1 MNKINI
7 PKFHRQRFLLSLL
20 ESAGGTLSKIEF
32 QNRLFL
38 LHQKAGFS
46 YYDFVPY
53 NSRSYSFQADS
64 DIEKLQNLGWIQETD
79 KQIILL
85 ESISSRT
92 DSEKSKIAFFLK
104 QLPCITNKE
113 ISNLPTYKS
122 CSNKNNCVLF
132 TIGYEGISFESYAN
146 RLLENNIRLL
156 CDVRKNPFSRKFGF
170 SKNIM
175 SNLLQKIGI
184 EYQHIPALGI
194 VSAARKNLKTKADYS
209 QLFLDY
215 EASLPQQ
222 KDALKQLTDLIK
234 NSRRIA
240 ITCFE
245 KEHHQC
251 HRHCISDYLESK
263 NNQKVVH
270 L

>member
-1 MNKINI
+1 MNKINL

-20 ESAGGTLSKIEF
+20 ESAEGTLSKIEF
-32 QNRLFL
+32 QKRLFW
-38 LHQKAGFS
+38 LHQKAEVS

-53 NSRSYSFQADS
+53 NSSYYSFQADS
-64 DIEKLQNLGWIQETD
+64 DIKTLENLGWLKETD
-79 KQIILL
+79 KKIILL
-85 ESISSRT
+85 ESILARN
-92 DSEKSKIAFFLK
+92 DYKAQNSKIALFLK
-104 QLPCITNKE
+104 
-113 ISNLPTYKS
+113 
-122 CSNKNNCVLF
+122 NNSVLF
-132 TIGYEGISFESYAN
+132 TIGYEGISFEAYAN

-194 VSAARKNLKTKADYS
+194 ISAARKNLKTKADYS
-209 QLFLDY
+209 RLFLDY
-215 EASLPQQ
+215 QASLPQQ
-222 KDALKQLTDLIK
+222 KDALKQLTDLLK
-234 NSRRIA
+234 NYRRIA

-251 HRHCISDYLESK
+251 HRHCISDYLE
-263 NNQKVVH
+263 NQNHQKVIH

>member
-53 NSRSYSFQADS
+53 NSRSYSFQAES
-64 DIEKLQNLGWIQETD
+64 DIEKLQNLGWIQETE
-79 KQIILL
+79 KNLILL
-85 ESISSRT
+85 ESISSRN
-92 DSEKSKIAFFLK
+92 DSKNAFLLK
-104 QLPCITNKE
+104 QLPCITNQE
-113 ISNLPTYKS
+113 ISDLPTSKS

-132 TIGYEGISFESYAN
+132 TIGYEGISFEAYAN

-194 VSAARKNLKTKADYS
+194 VSAARKNLKTKAD
-209 QLFLDY
+209 
-215 EASLPQQ
+215 
-222 KDALKQLTDLIK
+222 
-234 NSRRIA
+234 
-240 ITCFE
+240 
-245 KEHHQC
+245 
-251 HRHCISDYLESK
+251 
-263 NNQKVVH
+263 
-270 L
+270 